1 MVAILESAADPADLM
16 NIADASVPYRFDRI
30 FSAKGFGARRL
41 ERKRLRLMKE
51 LDATLNAALGDGEK
65 VEFVTWGVQ
74 HSLLEQFM
82 MGVWATLFNRRA
94 FVFTSRRLLMIQI
107 SSRRRVG
114 DLKMQIRYP
123 AIERLAKGGF
133 GAIALVLRNGRKYT
147 MTGIPRKDRKAVRA
161 LVGEKI
167 KATRAE
173 PPGIGVDNLCPR
185 CTVRVMDFPARC
197 KQCTQ
202 PFKSARRA
210 GWLSLAFPGLGDVYL
225 GHRWLGASEMLGG
238 AAAWMAVVAPVA
250 WDSFQTGGAW
260 FVPAGAAAAVFAF
273 VHGTDSWITR
283 RMGFKGLY
291 PDG

>member
-1 MVAILESAADPADLM
+1 MVAILESAADPTDLM

-41 ERKRLRLMKE
+41 ERKRLRLMKS
-51 LDATLNAALGDGEK
+51 LDATLRTALGDGEK
-65 VEFVTWGVQ
+65 VEFVTWGIE

-94 FVFTSRRLLMIQI
+94 FVFTSRRVLMVQI
-107 SSRRRVG
+107 DSRRRVR

-123 AIERLAKGGF
+123 AIERLAKGGL
-133 GAIALVLRNGRKYT
+133 GQVCLVLRNGRKYG
-147 MTGIPRKDRKAVRA
+147 MAGVPRKDRKAVRA
-161 LVGEKI
+161 LAAEKI

-185 CTVRVMDFPARC
+185 CLMRVMGHPERC

-210 GWLSLAFPGLGDVYL
+210 GWLSLAFPGLGDIYL
-225 GHRWLGASEMLGG
+225 GHRWLGLSEMLGA
-238 AAAWMAVVAPVA
+238 AAAWLAVVAPVA
-250 WDSFQTGGAW
+250 WQTWESGGAW
-260 FVPAGAAAAVFAF
+260 FVPAGVAAAIFAI

-283 RMGFKGLY
+283 RMGFKGIH
-291 PDG
+291 PEG